1 MFVLNTNFLLNIKL
15 HNIEIILAM
24 NVAMLILKNALLKF
38 ENKSNKIQQK
48 TISISEH
55 SKEVDK
61 NFVTWPKSTL
71 PILLLS
77 SNT

>member
-1 MFVLNTNFLLNIKL
+1 
-15 HNIEIILAM
+15 M

-77 SNT
+77 SNTW

>member
-1 MFVLNTNFLLNIKL
+1 MLVLNTNFLLNVKL

-24 NVAMLILKNALLKF
+24 NVAMLILKNELLKF

-55 SKEVDK
+55 SKE
-61 NFVTWPKSTL
+61 
-71 PILLLS
+71 II
-77 SNT
+77 

>member
-15 HNIEIILAM
+15 HNIEIILAI

-48 TISISEH
+48 TISIL
-55 SKEVDK
+55 
-61 NFVTWPKSTL
+61 NFVK
-71 PILLLS
+71 
-77 SNT
+77 NV